1 MLHVALGIHP
11 LGHQQQRDWNKR
23 QHPQEMWYPPGVCL
37 CGAQL
42 HARLCTKGEFAA
54 IKLGKNNSPE
64 LRTKIFA

>member
-11 LGHQQQRDWNKR
+11 LGHQQQRDCNGR

-37 CGAQL
+37 RGAQL
-42 HARLCTKGEFAA
+42 HARLELAA